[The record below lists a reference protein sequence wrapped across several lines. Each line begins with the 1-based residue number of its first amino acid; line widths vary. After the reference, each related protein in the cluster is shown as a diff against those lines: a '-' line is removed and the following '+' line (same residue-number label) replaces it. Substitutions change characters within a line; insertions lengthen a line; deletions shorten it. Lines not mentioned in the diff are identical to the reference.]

1 MGTIELNMLDSI
13 NKPLLEKV
21 AFIEAELAKLK
32 SEVERLLK
40 FRELLGN
47 ELLAAER
54 ELVDS
59 ATIRVANNANEI
71 VEDFEE
77 TAFKGEKVKNAVNAV
92 RSLFF
97 DDASE
102 AFQDFACISVEQRCF
117 EHCVGLEFVF
127 ESLKDSNR
135 AFAVFLPV
143 SLAKSNLEL
152 GLNEDMTADIHMCL
166 SIKLGR
172 EPKNCIFLPKFRT
185 LKYVEMAEAIKSYVN
200 GEVDNDF
207 GKELCDYV
215 KSTIGTRQ

>member
-1 MGTIELNMLDSI
+1 MGTIDLNMLDSI
-13 NKPLLEKV
+13 NKPSLEKV

-47 ELLAAER
+47 ELLAVER

-97 DDASE
+97 
-102 AFQDFACISVEQRCF
+102 
-117 EHCVGLEFVF
+117 
-127 ESLKDSNR
+127 
-135 AFAVFLPV
+135 
-143 SLAKSNLEL
+143 
-152 GLNEDMTADIHMCL
+152 
-166 SIKLGR
+166 
-172 EPKNCIFLPKFRT
+172 
-185 LKYVEMAEAIKSYVN
+185 
-200 GEVDNDF
+200 
-207 GKELCDYV
+207 
-215 KSTIGTRQ
+215 

>member
-47 ELLAAER
+47 ELLAVER

-102 AFQDFACISVEQRCF
+102 AFQDF
-117 EHCVGLEFVF
+117 
-127 ESLKDSNR
+127 
-135 AFAVFLPV
+135 
-143 SLAKSNLEL
+143 
-152 GLNEDMTADIHMCL
+152 CL
-166 SIKLGR
+166 HLS
-172 EPKNCIFLPKFRT
+172 
-185 LKYVEMAEAIKSYVN
+185 
-200 GEVDNDF
+200 
-207 GKELCDYV
+207 
-215 KSTIGTRQ
+215 

>member
-47 ELLAAER
+47 ELLAVER

-97 DDASE
+97 
-102 AFQDFACISVEQRCF
+102 
-117 EHCVGLEFVF
+117 FVF
-127 ESLKDSNR
+127 S
-135 AFAVFLPV
+135 
-143 SLAKSNLEL
+143 
-152 GLNEDMTADIHMCL
+152 
-166 SIKLGR
+166 
-172 EPKNCIFLPKFRT
+172 
-185 LKYVEMAEAIKSYVN
+185 
-200 GEVDNDF
+200 
-207 GKELCDYV
+207 
-215 KSTIGTRQ
+215 